1 MNHLAYVGR
10 NRYTDATHMKFYIVT
25 PTFNALS
32 WLERC
37 VRSVADQAGEG
48 VEVHHHVQDG
58 GSGDGTPA
66 WLEEWQR
73 EHLDIPGYTFTYESA
88 KDAGM
93 YDAINLAWEKIPS
106 DAAVTAHLNSDEQ
119 YLPGA
124 LKGVAAAF
132 ETNARAEI
140 VLGTYIIV
148 DADSRYICH
157 RRPVHPARWR
167 SQTVCEIITC
177 SCFHKVEPFA
187 RHSIRFNLKY
197 RALADLV
204 FYRSIVE
211 ISPAYCVQPELITSI
226 FTVTGENLAW
236 SESSQNEWNEEMK
249 SLPWYIN
256 LWHCVA
262 YRWSNA
268 LRLISDL
275 LCKTPGEYSIYM
287 SHGTE
292 REIRHIGKP
301 TARWGMRTESEDC

>member
-1 MNHLAYVGR
+1 
-10 NRYTDATHMKFYIVT
+10 MKFYIVT

-37 VRSVADQAGEG
+37 VRSVADQAGAG

-66 WLEEWQR
+66 WLEAWQR
-73 EHLDIPGYTFTYESA
+73 EHQDIPGYTFTYESG

-93 YDAINLAWEKIPS
+93 YDAINLAWEKMPS

-132 ETNARAEI
+132 EAQARAEI
-140 VLGTYIIV
+140 VLGTYVIV

-157 RRPVHPARWR
+157 RRPVQPARWR

-177 SCFHKVEPFA
+177 SCFHKADAFR
-187 RHSIRFNLKY
+187 RHGIRFDTRY

-204 FYRSIVE
+204 FYRDIVN
-211 ISPAYCVQPELITSI
+211 SKPCFCVQAGLVTSS
-226 FTVTGENLAW
+226 FTVTGDNLAW
-236 SESSQNEWNEEMK
+236 TDRSQREWDNEMK
-249 SLPWYIN
+249 SLPWYVSGR
-256 LWHCVA
+256 HGVA
-262 YRWSNA
+262 YRVNNL
-268 LRLISDL
+268 LRRIADARCEAPHS
-275 LCKTPGEYSIYM
+275 YSIYM
-287 SHGTE
+287 PGGETREE
-292 REIRHIGKP
+292 RAIKCP
-301 TARWGMRTESEDC
+301 TAHWGMRTVSSEP

>member
-1 MNHLAYVGR
+1 
-10 NRYTDATHMKFYIVT
+10 MKFYIVT
-25 PTFNALS
+25 PTFNALY

-58 GSGDGTPA
+58 GSADGTPA

-73 EHLDIPGYTFTYESA
+73 EHQACPDYTFTYESG

-93 YDAINLAWEKIPS
+93 YDAINQAWAKLPS

-124 LKGVAAAF
+124 LKGVAEAF
-132 ETNARAEI
+132 LEHSRAEI

-157 RRPVHPARWR
+157 RRPVMPARWR

-177 SCFHKVEPFA
+177 SCFHKVETFI
-187 RHSIRFNLKY
+187 RHGIRFDTSY

-204 FYRSIVE
+204 FYRNIVN
-211 ISPAYCVQPELITSI
+211 STPRFCVQAGLITSM
-226 FTVTGENLAW
+226 FTVTGDNLAW
-236 SESSQNEWNEEMK
+236 SETSRREWEEEMAR
-249 SLPWYIN
+249 LPWYRVRLHTAFARIN
-256 LWHCVA
+256 NL
-262 YRWSNA
+262 
-268 LRLISDL
+268 LRFLVDF
-275 LCKTPGEYSIYM
+275 LCTTPKTYDIYM
-287 SHGTE
+287 PDSSG
-292 REIRHIGKP
+292 RSRHQIKRA
-301 TARWGMRTESEDC
+301 TARWGCRTVADSE

>member
-1 MNHLAYVGR
+1 
-10 NRYTDATHMKFYIVT
+10 MKFYIVT

-58 GSGDGTPA
+58 GSTDGTPD
-66 WLEEWQR
+66 WLATWQR
-73 EHLDIPGYTFTYESA
+73 SHQEVPGYTFTFVSG

-93 YDAINLAWEKIPS
+93 YDAINLAWEKMPS

-132 ETNARAEI
+132 LAHAQAEI
-140 VLGTYIIV
+140 VLGTYVIV

-157 RRPVHPARWR
+157 RRPVRPSRWR

-177 SCFHKVEPFA
+177 SCFHRADAFR
-187 RHSIRFNLKY
+187 RHGIRFDTRY

-204 FYRSIVE
+204 FYRDIVNS
-211 ISPAYCVQPELITSI
+211 SPVFCVQPGLVTSS
-226 FTVTGENLAW
+226 FTVTGDNLAW
-236 SESSQNEWNEEMK
+236 TEGSKREWDAEMA
-249 SLPWYIN
+249 SLPWYVSRRHGI
-256 LWHCVA
+256 A
-262 YRWSNA
+262 YRCNNL
-268 LRLISDL
+268 LRRIADMTSPA
-275 LCKTPGEYSIYM
+275 PGSYSIYM
-287 SHGTE
+287 PGEATRTE
-292 REIRHIGKP
+292 MKINLP
-301 TARWGMRTESEDC
+301 TAHWGMRTSSDD